1 MPPSSF
7 WCTVC
12 KSLLFSHSK
21 HSSALDVNCFL
32 SSILTFQ
39 PLKMLWTSPIATVP
53 EGGWAWRHA
62 AWPISPLTVAYAP
75 GGSGAP
81 SQKVVTGWKS
91 QNLHSELNIPLG
103 DAGRETGRIFG
114 NSRWVGIFCAKDVVH
129 FVRVLPPPPPVL
141 VLPVPAWASMLVIC
155 CRWLFFALKQ
165 LLARLASILCNRRL
179 SELRVQLLMLLCQ
192 ISACRYARSKGWTQ
206 TLTSQIVVGVMVP
219 FLEHDIEYHGLHGL
233 LNLVVSWRHSMIWA
247 KPQTWR
253 IRGCYFDDG

>member
-1 MPPSSF
+1 M
-7 WCTVC
+7 
-12 KSLLFSHSK
+12 
-21 HSSALDVNCFL
+21 
-32 SSILTFQ
+32 
-39 PLKMLWTSPIATVP
+39 
-53 EGGWAWRHA
+53 
-62 AWPISPLTVAYAP
+62 LTVFSAQFL
-75 GGSGAP
+75 P
-81 SQKVVTGWKS
+81 SNLWRCYGQVRLQLSLREDELDGMPRGRSRRSRSLTRPEVRGPQVKKS
-91 QNLHSELNIPLG
+91 WQAENLKIFTANWIYRLEMQG
-103 DAGRETGRIFG
+103 ETGRIFG

-129 FVRVLPPPPPVL
+129 FVRVMPPPPPVL

-219 FLEHDIEYHGLHGL
+219 FLEHDIEYHGL